1 MSSLRVRAS
10 GLTDPGR
17 MRSNNQDNFHIDL
30 ERGLFLVSDGMGG
43 QQAGEIASQAV
54 CQALPQAIHAILRQ
68 LRDAPHRVVELTLR
82 EMVLRFSQQ
91 LRDETAHK
99 AGLKGM
105 GATLDL
111 LWLRQDQAHL
121 VHMGDS
127 RIYLWRGGQLRQLSE
142 DHSVLALLLKH
153 GDIQPEEAAEH
164 PARGKLSRFIGMD
177 GEVYPDVFTLPV
189 LPGDRLLL
197 CTDGLWGMVPD
208 GKLAELLRAH
218 PQPQAACQALVEAAN
233 VQGGKDNITV
243 VIVECEW

>member
-1 MSSLRVRAS
+1 MSKFPVQAI
-10 GLTDPGR
+10 GLTDTGR
-17 MRSNNQDNFHIDL
+17 VRSNNQDNFHIDL
-30 ERGLFLVSDGMGG
+30 ERRLFLVSDGMGG

-54 CQALPQAIHAILRQ
+54 CQALPQALHATLKQ
-68 LRDAPHRVVELTLR
+68 LFDAPPRVVELTLR
-82 EMVLRFSQQ
+82 ELVLRFSQQ

-127 RIYLWRGGQLRQLSE
+127 RIYLWRGGQFRQLSE
-142 DHSVLALLLKH
+142 DHSVVALLVKH
-153 GDIQPEEAAEH
+153 GDIQPEQAAEH
-164 PARGKLSRFIGMD
+164 PAHGKLSRFIGMD
-177 GEVYPDVFTLPV
+177 GEVYPDVVTLPV
-189 LPGDRLLL
+189 QSGDRLLL

-208 GKLAELLRAH
+208 SEIAALLRAH
-218 PQPQAACQALVEAAN
+218 PQPQTTCQALVEAAN
-233 VQGGKDNITV
+233 AQGGRDNITV

>member
-1 MSSLRVRAS
+1 MSSVRVRAS

-17 MRSNNQDNFHIDL
+17 VRANNQDHFHIDL
-30 ERGLFLVSDGMGG
+30 EHSLFLVSDGMGG

-54 CQALPQAIHAILRQ
+54 CQALPQALQATLKQ
-68 LRDAPHRVVELTLR
+68 LRDAPRRVVELTLR
-82 EMVLRFSQQ
+82 EIVQRFSQQ

-127 RIYLWRGGQLRQLSE
+127 RIYLGRGGQLRQLSE
-142 DHSVLALLLKH
+142 DHSVVALLVKH
-153 GDIQPEEAAEH
+153 GDITLEEAAEH
-164 PARGKLSRFIGMD
+164 PARGKLSRFIGME

-208 GKLAELLRAH
+208 AKMADLLRAH
-218 PQPQAACQALVEAAN
+218 SQPQAACQALVEAAN
-233 VQGGKDNITV
+233 AQGGVDNITV